1 MDLRFPVVTEK
12 MCRVLLRNIY
22 TQFCLSQQ
30 VLKVR
35 VHMTICVSFP
45 SDDFLS
51 DSLFGDMF
59 IRFILSMILAL
70 PCCYWS
76 IFERMVKRGSSEQ
89 GLRNHTA
96 LWSALFPWPGA
107 HHLSSF
113 SLSIFLG
120 TTVCV
125 AAATYQVSY
134 KFQPLVYCWFLEGS
148 FRILVQN
155 EVLKWV
161 ISPTWLRSNFKA
173 VSMSNSL
180 PLWLLL

>member
-1 MDLRFPVVTEK
+1 MFGDYWIGVYIYSTYGLKIPYCYRK
-12 MCRVLLRNIY
+12 MYRVLLWNIY

-59 IRFILSMILAL
+59 ISFILSMILAL

-76 IFERMVKRGSSEQ
+76 VSERMVKRGSSEQ
-89 GLRNHTA
+89 GLRNHTT
-96 LWSALFPWPGA
+96 LWSALSPWPGA

-113 SLSIFLG
+113 SLSIFLS

-125 AAATYQVSY
+125 KY
-134 KFQPLVYCWFLEGS
+134 
-148 FRILVQN
+148 ILGQQ
-155 EVLKWV
+155 LP
-161 ISPTWLRSNFKA
+161 PTRWA
-173 VSMSNSL
+173 INSSH
-180 PLWLLL
+180 WYTAGF